1 MLRFP
6 IIILFGFLILAF
18 SISNNLSGEVSLMD
32 LSLALFTKFNTSFSL
47 EGSQEDMVKFIV
59 EESVSGKL
67 WLEIRYLLSIRSE
80 ICAPLRRMLVH

>member
-47 EGSQEDMVKFIV
+47 EGSQQDMVKFIV

-67 WLEIRYLLSIRSE
+67 WLEIRYLLSTT
-80 ICAPLRRMLVH
+80 L